1 MMPNIITESA
11 SGYQF
16 LDISDT
22 LLKKRKIFFTSE
34 VNAHS
39 CNELLKQLMYLEC
52 DDNSKEVTLYINSPG
67 GEVTSGLAVYDFMR
81 IMKSP
86 IKTVCIGTA
95 ASMGSILF
103 LAGNER
109 IMMPHSSIMIHDPSF
124 SGGSCSY
131 AGMKPLQIQE
141 KIDELMKTRKELCNI
156 IAERTGKTEQE
167 IFNLTKK
174 DTYFEVDE
182 AIKFG
187 IATGKYDKIDIND

>member
-1 MMPNIITESA
+1 MMPNIITES
-11 SGYQF
+11 SHGYQV

-22 LLKKRKIFFTSE
+22 LLKKRKIFFTNE

-81 IMKSP
+81 VMKSP

-103 LAGNER
+103 LAGKER

-124 SGGSCSY
+124 GGGSY
-131 AGMKPLQIQE
+131 TGMKPLQIQE
-141 KIDELMKTRKELCNI
+141 KIDELMKTRKKLCDI
-156 IAERTGKTEQE
+156 IAKRTGKTVEE
-167 IFNLTKK
+167 VYKLTRK
-174 DTYFEVDE
+174 DTFFEVDE